1 MNKYKDLKEKL
12 NKDYKEIAVIIAQ
25 DYVKHGSYYKLAR
38 FYGTT
43 RENLSRL
50 VKAHIGY
57 IEKYYP
63 QLYKQFNEQINE
75 TSKVRYREMQRRSTE
90 VRRKKSKE
98 CLLHFSNRSFKELP
112 KRVKYIDFLDWCCK
126 YDTKDLQGTE
136 LVNMAKR
143 NGIKVIG

>member
-12 NKDYKEIAVIIAQ
+12 NKDYKEIAVVIVQ

-57 IEKYYP
+57 IEKHYP
-63 QLYKQFNEQINE
+63 ELYKEFNKQMNE
-75 TSKVRYREMQRRSTE
+75 TSKARYAEMQKKSAEARI
-90 VRRKKSKE
+90 KKSKD
-98 CLLHFSNRSFKELP
+98 CLLHFSNRNFKELP
-112 KRVKYIDFLDWCCK
+112 KQVKYTDFLNWCCQ
-126 YDTKDLQGTE
+126 YDTKDLRGTE
-136 LVNMAKR
+136 LVNMAER
-143 NGIKVIG
+143 NGITIIG